1 MAKNPALVEYLS
13 TRRSVPIA
21 FLQEP
26 GPTKD
31 QLNQILS
38 IGMRVPDHG
47 KLCPW
52 RLVLIMHEGRQQ
64 AGEKLAQI
72 ALANDPDLSAEQLE
86 KERTQFLPAPVT
98 IGVLSTPVEHKK
110 VNEFEQILSAGNVA
124 FNLVHGA
131 NALGFGAHWVT
142 RWFSYDPQAA
152 AMLGAREGEKFV
164 GFVHIGTPDTRLEDK
179 PKPALE
185 KHVSMWAS

>member
-31 QLNQILS
+31 QLDQILS

-52 RLVLIMHEGRQQ
+52 RLVLIMHGGRQQ
-64 AGEKLAQI
+64 AGENLAQI

-152 AMLGAREGEKFV
+152 AMLGAREGEQFV